1 VYVPLELCFAWNKSF
16 SEGRHDVED
25 DRGLGPSVTM
35 KLDKGVV
42 EVSFM
47 EENIAV

>member
-1 VYVPLELCFAWNKSF
+1 VYFPLELCFAWNKSF
-16 SEGRHDVED
+16 SEGRQDVED
-25 DRGLGPSVTM
+25 DRGLGRSVTM
-35 KLDKGVV
+35 KIDKGVV